1 MSPLQGLQNTVYQ
14 YGSASALPYYMPSLQ
29 DLHALLTIQERTS
42 VSQRLCVQKMNI
54 NEHETNI
61 KILVLDAW
69 LLYCSHAYK
78 SIVINCW
85 TCNLCRR
92 AYSRF
97 ILSHFVCV
105 CRKYYV
111 VSTKE
116 QEMEDADIGDMVGC
130 KSCFIGTGNMLDS
143 YDKRWN
149 DRLDDTYSLYR

>member
-1 MSPLQGLQNTVYQ
+1 M
-14 YGSASALPYYMPSLQ
+14 
-29 DLHALLTIQERTS
+29 
-42 VSQRLCVQKMNI
+42 SQRLCVQKMNR
-54 NEHETNI
+54 NEHEANI
-61 KILVLDAW
+61 KIPVLDAW